1 MRAFQTLEGSPAK
14 PHHAATTCR
23 PQRWL
28 CARRNWV
35 ERDAYVDQA
44 VFECLADALADIGLR
59 LKTRSRSPRRL
70 IRFMHGRMPPRATTE
85 PAQTCF
91 NRAGSARFFCSPASA
106 SSPIRRHDRLH
117 PNGRPALRAFGLWH
131 SRHREILGGIAL
143 IVGYQT
149 RLVALGL
156 ALFSVATALSFH
168 TNLADLNEF
177 VHFFK
182 NIAMAGD
189 LLQVVAL
196 GAGGYSL
203 EARR

>member
-1 MRAFQTLEGSPAK
+1 M
-14 PHHAATTCR
+14 
-23 PQRWL
+23 
-28 CARRNWV
+28 
-35 ERDAYVDQA
+35 
-44 VFECLADALADIGLR
+44 
-59 LKTRSRSPRRL
+59 
-70 IRFMHGRMPPRATTE
+70 
-85 PAQTCF
+85 
-91 NRAGSARFFCSPASA
+91 
-106 SSPIRRHDRLH
+106 
-117 PNGRPALRAFGLWH
+117 
-131 SRHREILGGIAL
+131 
-143 IVGYQT
+143 
-149 RLVALGL
+149 ALGL